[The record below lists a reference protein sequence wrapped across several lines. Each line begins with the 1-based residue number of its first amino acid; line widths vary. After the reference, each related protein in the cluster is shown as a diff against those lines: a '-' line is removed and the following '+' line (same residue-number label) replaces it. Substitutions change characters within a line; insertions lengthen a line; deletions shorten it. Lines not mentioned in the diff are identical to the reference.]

1 MIQGFYLRIVIRKRG
16 FGVRQTD
23 SFLNHSIFLLPDTFF
38 PLAKMLSPYMHLGQY
53 DFPDFFSFKTLTYE
67 VKGNEISKTT
77 LLRKEAVT
85 LGHPLG
91 LVV

>member
-1 MIQGFYLRIVIRKRG
+1 
-16 FGVRQTD
+16 
-23 SFLNHSIFLLPDTFF
+23 
-38 PLAKMLSPYMHLGQY
+38 MHLGQY